1 MATKEDGSTVWTI
14 GRESNYDHPTQK
26 PIQLIEKALMNSSRI
41 GELVIDFFGGSRS
54 LMIACEKT
62 KRNSCTMELDP
73 FFTDIMIQRWCD
85 YTGKSN
91 VKINGKEVNWLK
103 TRKQPEI

>member
-1 MATKEDGSTVWTI
+1 VWTI

-41 GELVIDFFGGSRS
+41 GELVIDFFGGSGS

-62 KRNSCTMELDP
+62 KRYSCTMELDSY
-73 FFTDIMIQRWCD
+73 FCDIITSRYVE
-85 YTGKSN
+85 YTGKKTI
-91 VKINGKEVNWLK
+91 KINGKEVDWTK
-103 TRKQPEI
+103 MRKEYENNTEL